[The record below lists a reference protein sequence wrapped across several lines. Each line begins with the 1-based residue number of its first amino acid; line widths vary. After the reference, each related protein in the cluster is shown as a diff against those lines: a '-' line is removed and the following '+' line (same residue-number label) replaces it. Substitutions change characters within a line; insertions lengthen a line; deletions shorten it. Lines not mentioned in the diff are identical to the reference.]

1 MSAAA
6 ALPSKLDTKEVAR
19 FYQDC
24 DTLIEGCFYPRDGV
38 LEDTGPEVLADG
50 ETVTINLGN
59 GLHHGGDGG
68 ASTIAQ
74 QKGVG
79 SAARFHFLRFGL
91 RNKSI
96 QLTGPLTALQ
106 VLQKL
111 AEAVRS
117 EAARNHMLQQMLSPY
132 NEEED
137 SDDASASGFKLPA
150 FPADQRTQYE
160 ADEATSRSKGRVPV
174 LDVYPDPMTQ
184 MTPEEV
190 EHVLRKWDDEGLDG
204 GATAF
209 EGFMRYRSNPDV
221 YIAKWSEPFA

>member
-137 SDDASASGFKLPA
+137 SDDASASGTTKGSMVAQQLLKA
-150 FPADQRTQYE
+150 SRDIA
-160 ADEATSRSKGRVPV
+160 AT
-174 LDVYPDPMTQ
+174 PMYT
-184 MTPEEV
+184 
-190 EHVLRKWDDEGLDG
+190 
-204 GATAF
+204 
-209 EGFMRYRSNPDV
+209 
-221 YIAKWSEPFA
+221 